1 MNSNSFTC
9 EVVITVTPNKL
20 GASDEDGTV
29 LRSFPCAPAFFG
41 KAQLSHLRANGG
53 DFVQGPLLQPPSDDE
68 YGCEPQIDMEHVDQD
83 ICPRSEFTDAVLII
97 RRGECS
103 FMNKATNYR
112 QAKGVVV
119 INTQGPEELFVM
131 AGELP
136 QPGVEHDEGDD
147 FLPVSV
153 MVSGNDGN
161 RIIELLAEEND
172 EGGRLLAQIRL
183 TKDGVDVGV
192 LDEMTKDGFVVTRF
206 PHING
211 SKSGLYALASN
222 GWGVQMTP
230 QAENNGWQLFII
242 QHNQ

>member
-9 EVVITVTPNKL
+9 EVVITTHSKS
-20 GASDEDGTV
+20 GASDEEDTV

-41 KAQLSHLRANGG
+41 KAQVSHLRGNGG
-53 DFVQGPLLQPPSDDE
+53 GIVQGLLLPPPSDDE
-68 YGCEPQIDMEHVDQD
+68 FGCDTQIDMEHLDQN
-83 ICPRSEFTDAVLII
+83 ICPRSEFTDTVQII

-119 INTQGPEELFVM
+119 INTHGPEELFVM

-136 QPGVEHDEGDD
+136 QPGVEHDDGDD
-147 FLPVSV
+147 LPVSV

-161 RIIELLAEEND
+161 RIIQLLAEENE
-172 EGGRLLAQIRL
+172 EGVRLRAQI
-183 TKDGVDVGV
+183 K
-192 LDEMTKDGFVVTRF
+192 MTKDGDEVTRF
-206 PHING
+206 PHVNG

-230 QAENNGWQLFII
+230 QEQNNGWQLFII
-242 QHNQ
+242 QHNNKRP

>member
-9 EVVITVTPNKL
+9 EVVITISQSKS
-20 GASDEDGTV
+20 GASDEEDAV

-41 KAQLSHLRANGG
+41 KSQLTNLKANGG
-53 DFVQGPLLQPPSDDE
+53 NFVQGLILQPPSDDE
-68 YGCEPQIDMEHVDQD
+68 FGCEPQIDMEHVDQD
-83 ICPRSEFTDAVLII
+83 FCPRGKYTDAMQMI

-103 FMNKATNYR
+103 FMNKAKNYCH
-112 QAKGVVV
+112 AMGIVV

-131 AGELP
+131 AAELP
-136 QPGVEHDEGDD
+136 QPGVEQDTGDD
-147 FLPVSV
+147 LPVSV

-161 RIIELLAEEND
+161 RIIRLLAEEN
-172 EGGRLLAQIRL
+172 EGGRLRAQI
-183 TKDGVDVGV
+183 K
-192 LDEMTKDGFVVTRF
+192 MTKDGDEVTRF
-206 PHING
+206 PHVNG

-242 QHNQ
+242 QHNNKRPA